1 MPLPASGEISMSMI
15 NLEIGNTSIT
25 QLDFEQ
31 IALEYNLEG
40 PNYSDG
46 TLGLS
51 LGELYGLNP
60 AAGDFIFS
68 DAYGIPDD
76 SGWTIYN
83 YGAIDLSP
91 TPDEGTNS
99 TIDGLNPF
107 TWRST
112 TYTKVF
118 TPTTQTA
125 DVVVDIPQYDE
136 FNQGYNNYPGTVS
149 GTVSTTQP
157 AYNLTTADVS
167 TQLLSV
173 SSQTGVVVVN
183 AGNDASAPGSVT
195 QTFTHSNPN
204 ITTNLPAGQIGQS
217 STQLP
222 VLTGNQ
228 RVLRSTTISIGVPS
242 GAPDGVS
249 GHQYGNV
256 GSTLTKNST
265 SVYQYSSASI
275 EAGRNTHTSDPQ
287 NVTEIAPGLGS
298 MTFDYDDDS
307 WSEAKKLDV
316 DIITG
321 YSPST
326 MNWSITISEGNVSN
340 DGTGG
345 GGPGPGTLKVATA
358 DANPQSFQL
367 TGTGPVPSYSSN
379 IKVHPT
385 TQNTTSAQIQ
395 HYLKVTT
402 NTNGDSPGGIFYI
415 NVNQNPNI
423 TFNTNI
429 ATNSTITLANTAD
442 NSNVILTTTLGYQA
456 EITGS
461 GFSVYDGDNVQ
472 SATPGNEITGNVSAP
487 SNTFTVNATANTGPA
502 RSGTFNLWAT
512 SYDYLIRTFNIV
524 QAAGP
529 INEKLHTN
537 IGGSWSAVAFN
548 TFPYTIQQSATSPFA
563 FPTTSFGFAL
573 KTDYAISY
581 SVSIDS
587 DDYLDIGLTS
597 TGGSSTLSNNVTSVT
612 TTPSSEQFYV
622 SIGDSGGQYSNT
634 VFRETV
640 ISITV
645 GFEDHAENSP
655 LTIRLQGS
663 GVATPPAPPPTPP
676 AGDPEGPC
684 LIYGTQVSMIDGTT
698 KEIQNLVIG
707 DIVKSINIDTMPDG
721 ESESLNWSSDT
732 LSYTSAQ
739 SEVVGTTEYSVDTIY
754 SFNEGLLEA
763 TEEHNHFIKRNNT
776 HMFLSSNNIQVGDYF
791 LNDEDVFIEI
801 TSIEQNSDS
810 NNFVYKIDVETKDL
824 FFGNGILTHN
834 AKGAP
839 E

>member
-1 MPLPASGEISMSMI
+1 MALPASGEISMSMI
-15 NLEIGNTSIT
+15 NLEIGNTAIT
-25 QLDFEQ
+25 QIDFEQ

-46 TLGLS
+46 TIGLS

-68 DAYGIPDD
+68 DAYGTPSD
-76 SGWTIYN
+76 SGWTIFN
-83 YGAIDLSP
+83 YGAIDFSP

-125 DVVVDIPQYDE
+125 TVVVDIPQYDTL
-136 FNQGYNNYPGTVS
+136 NQEYNNYPGTVS
-149 GTVSTTQP
+149 GTISTIQP
-157 AYNLTTADVS
+157 AYNLASADVS
-167 TQLLSV
+167 TQLYSV
-173 SSQTGVVVVN
+173 KSQTGEAIWSV
-183 AGNDASAPGSVT
+183 GSDQPGPGSVT
-195 QTFTHSNPN
+195 QNFTKSSPN
-204 ITTNLPAGQIGQS
+204 ITTNLPAGQVGISATNYGILSNTNS
-217 STQLP
+217 SQTRT
-222 VLTGNQ
+222 VNF
-228 RVLRSTTISIGVPS
+228 SIGVPD

-249 GHQYGNV
+249 GNQYGNV
-256 GSTLTKNST
+256 GSTITKT
-265 SVYQYSSASI
+265 SATVTQYSSASI
-275 EAGRNTHTSDPQ
+275 EAGIGSGNVIESD
-287 NVTEIAPGLGS
+287 AGLGS
-298 MTFDYDDDS
+298 ITFDYDDDS
-307 WSEAKKLDV
+307 WSDAKKLDI

-326 MNWSITISEGNVSN
+326 MPWAITIFSGNVSN

-345 GGPGPGTLKVATA
+345 SGPGPGTLKVATA
-358 DANPQSFQL
+358 DANPQQYQL
-367 TGTGPVPSYSSN
+367 TGTGPVSSYSSN

-395 HYLKVTT
+395 HYLMVTT
-402 NTNGDSPGGIFYI
+402 TGNGDSPGGIFYI

-423 TFNTNI
+423 TFNTNV
-429 ATNSTITLANTAD
+429 ATNSVITLANTID
-442 NSNVILTTTLGYQA
+442 SSNVILTTQLGYQA

-461 GFSVYDGDNVQ
+461 GFSVYDGDNAQ

-487 SNTFTVNATANTGPA
+487 SNTFTINSTANTGPA
-502 RSGTFNLWAT
+502 RSGTFNLWAS
-512 SYDYLIRTFNIV
+512 SYDYLIKTFIIQ

-529 INEKLHTN
+529 LNDKLYTN
-537 IGGSWSAVAFN
+537 IGGSWIATLFS

-563 FPTTSFGFAL
+563 FPTTSFGFAV
-573 KTDYAISY
+573 KTDYVDSY

-597 TGGSSTLSNNVTSVT
+597 TGGSTTLSNIDTQT
-612 TTPSSEQFYV
+612 TTPSSEQFFV
-622 SIGDSGGQYSNT
+622 NIGDSGGQYSNT

-640 ISITV
+640 ISITFAV
-645 GFEDHAENSP
+645 DDHVQYSP

-663 GVATPPAPPPTPP
+663 GVASPPSPPSPP
-676 AGDPEGPC
+676 SPGGGDGPC

-732 LSYTSAQ
+732 LSYTPAQ

-754 SFNEGLLEA
+754 SFNAGLLEA
-763 TEEHNHFIKRNNT
+763 TIDHNHFIKRNNT

-791 LNDEDVFIEI
+791 LNDEDVFVEI

-810 NNFVYKIDVETKDL
+810 NNFVYKIDVESKDL

-834 AKGAP
+834 AKIP
-839 E
+839 T

>member
-1 MPLPASGEISMSMI
+1 MPLPTSGEISMSMI
-15 NLEIGNTSIT
+15 NLEVGNTAIT
-25 QLDFEQ
+25 QIDFEQ

-46 TLGLS
+46 IQGLS

-68 DAYGIPDD
+68 DAYGTPSD
-76 SGWTIYN
+76 SGWTIFN

-99 TIDGLNPF
+99 TIDGVSPF

-149 GTVSTTQP
+149 GTISTTQP
-157 AYNLTTADVS
+157 AYNLTSADVS

-173 SSQTGVVVVN
+173 SSQTGEVIWSV
-183 AGNDASAPGSVT
+183 GNDGGGPGSVT
-195 QTFTHSNPN
+195 QNLTKSNPN
-204 ITTNLPAGQIGQS
+204 ITSNLPAGQVGVS
-217 STQLP
+217 ATNYG
-222 VLTGNQ
+222 VLTNTDSSQ
-228 RVLRSTTISIGVPS
+228 TRTVNFYIGVPN

-256 GSTLTKNST
+256 GSTITKPST
-265 SVYQYSSASI
+265 TRTQFSSASI
-275 EAGRNTHTSDPQ
+275 EVGIGSG
-287 NVTEIAPGLGS
+287 NVIESAPGLGS
-298 MTFDYDDDS
+298 MTFDYDDDT
-307 WSEAKKLDV
+307 WSEGKKLDV
-316 DIITG
+316 DILTG

-326 MNWSITISEGNVSN
+326 MNWSITIFEGNVSN

-358 DANPQSFQL
+358 DGNPHVSSL
-367 TGTGPVPSYSSN
+367 TGTGPVPSYSST
-379 IKVHPT
+379 IKAHPT
-385 TQNTTSAQIQ
+385 TQNTTSTQIQ

-402 NTNGDSPGGIFYI
+402 TSNGDAPGGIFYV

-429 ATNSTITLANTAD
+429 ATNSTITLANTTD
-442 NSNVILTTTLGYQA
+442 NSSVILTTTLGYQA

-502 RSGTFNLWAT
+502 RSGTFNLWAS
-512 SYDYLIRTFNIV
+512 SYDYLIKTFNIV

-537 IGGSWSAVAFN
+537 IGGSWAAVSFN
-548 TFPYTIQQSATSPFA
+548 TFPYTIQQSSTSPYA

-597 TGGSSTLSNNVTSVT
+597 SGGSTTLNNNVTSVT

-645 GFEDHAENSP
+645 GFEDHVENSP

-663 GVATPPAPPPTPP
+663 GVATPPPTPPTPP
-676 AGDPEGPC
+676 GGDPGVPGGC

-739 SEVVGTTEYSVDTIY
+739 SEVVGTTEYSVVTIY

-763 TEEHNHFIKRNNT
+763 SKEHNHFIKRNNT
-776 HMFLSSNNIQVGDYF
+776 HMFLRSDNIQVGDYF
-791 LNDEDVFIEI
+791 LNDEDVFVEI

-834 AKGAP
+834 AKGGPP

>member
-1 MPLPASGEISMSMI
+1 MALPASGEISMSMI
-15 NLEIGNTSIT
+15 NLEIGNSAIT
-25 QLDFEQ
+25 QIDFEA

-46 TLGLS
+46 VAGLS

-68 DAYGIPDD
+68 DAYGIP
-76 SGWTIYN
+76 SNTGWTIYN

-91 TPDEGTNS
+91 TPDEGTNN

-118 TPTTQTA
+118 SPITRTA
-125 DVVVDIPQYDE
+125 TVVVDIPQYDTL
-136 FNQGYNNYPGTVS
+136 NQGYNNYPGTVS
-149 GTVSTTQP
+149 GTISTIQP

-167 TQLLSV
+167 TQLTSV
-173 SSQTGVVVVN
+173 RSQTGEVIWY
-183 AGNDASAPGSVT
+183 AGNDSSGPGSVT
-195 QTFTHSNPN
+195 QNFTKSSPN
-204 ITTNLPAGQIGQS
+204 ITTNLPAGQVGISATNYGI
-217 STQLP
+217 L
-222 VLTGNQ
+222 
-228 RVLRSTTISIGVPS
+228 STTDSVQSRTVNFSIGVPS

-249 GHQYGNV
+249 GNEYGNV
-256 GSTLTKNST
+256 GSTLTKPSAT
-265 SVYQYSSASI
+265 VSQYSSASI
-275 EAGRNTHTSDPQ
+275 EVGLQGP
-287 NVTEIAPGLGS
+287 NVIETAAGLGS
-298 MTFDYDDDS
+298 MTFEYNEFG
-307 WSEAKKLDV
+307 WSNKKKLDV
-316 DIITG
+316 DILTG

-326 MNWSITISEGNVSN
+326 MTWGIAISEGNVSN

-345 GGPGPGTLKVATA
+345 GGPGPGTFKVATA
-358 DANPQSFQL
+358 DANPQSMFL
-367 TGTGPVPSYSSN
+367 SGTGPVAYYNSN
-379 IKVHPT
+379 IYAHPT
-385 TQNTTSAQIQ
+385 TENTTSAQIQ
-395 HYLKVTT
+395 HYLMCTT
-402 NTNGDSPGGIFYI
+402 NNNGDSPGGIFYI

-423 TFNTNI
+423 TFNTSPVSN
-429 ATNSTITLANTAD
+429 TTITLANTAD
-442 NSNVILTTTLGYQA
+442 NSNVILQTQLGYQA

-512 SYDYLIRTFNIV
+512 SYDYLIKTFIIQ

-529 INEKLHTN
+529 LNEKLYTN
-537 IGGSWSAVAFN
+537 IGGSWSALLFS

-563 FPTTSFGFAL
+563 FPITSFGFAL
-573 KTDYAISY
+573 KTDYVESY

-597 TGGSSTLSNNVTSVT
+597 TGGSTSLSNIDSQT
-612 TTPSSEQFYV
+612 TTPSSEQFFV

-640 ISITV
+640 ISVTF
-645 GFEDHAENSP
+645 GFETHVAFSP

-663 GVATPPAPPPTPP
+663 GTSTPPSPPGPS
-676 AGDPEGPC
+676 DPGVPDGPC

-754 SFNEGLLEA
+754 SFNAGLIEA
-763 TEEHNHFIKRNNT
+763 STEHNHFIKRNNT

-791 LNDEDVFIEI
+791 LNDENVFVEI

-810 NNFVYKIDVETKDL
+810 NNFVYKIDVESKDL
-824 FFGNGILTHN
+824 FFANGIVTHN
-834 AKGAP
+834 AKGGAP
-839 E
+839 PG